1 MGIRLATV
9 GAASVA
15 LAVSSLTFAPT
26 ATAAACTPTT
36 TTVDDQQVLTFTATT
51 ACTWEVPAGVTG
63 LRVFIVG
70 GGGGGGADNGSG
82 GGGGGKT
89 EVSEL
94 SVTAGNVLT
103 VTAGAGGTGGVYVD
117 GVSDTQAT
125 AGSASTVEL
134 SSTTYSAAGGSP
146 GVTGGFD
153 AAGGAAGTGGSGT
166 GGMSSGGVGLAGSA
180 GTAGFTS
187 DITGSTVT
195 YGGGG
200 GGGIYV
206 DITNRASLGPAAGG
220 TGGGGSGSSDNGTA
234 ITNATAG
241 TAGLGGGGGG
251 GTAGAGLQTNGADG
265 GSGVVI
271 IRYGTVPS
279 APGVSTGSA
288 IKIIVDNDFAVLA
301 GNATNVTRLIY
312 NNDYEWP
319 TQITNAASIEVNL
332 QAGETY
338 IYIIPMGG
346 GGTEDYGG
354 LLGGLDVTGVPGAQ
368 RAVDAGALNGYLQIQ
383 GSLSGYNTSAV
394 ANGTYSVA
402 MEDVRTGLSGATW
415 GSAVA
420 TGAGSGV
427 PPQYKTSG
435 VGARET
441 GRAWGY
447 PDSTAVAFRYPASAV
462 SLPPV
467 PGDSQVKV
475 YWSTPSSDGGF
486 PISDYVVQ
494 YRTTAGPGSWQTFSD
509 GTSTTTEATV
519 TGLTNGTSYDFQIA
533 AVNSQGQGSFSS
545 AITAIPGTVPSA
557 PVNVTGA
564 PSGTQAVLNWSAP
577 TSTGGYAIT
586 DYVVQY
592 RTSAGPGSWNTF
604 NDGTSTNTTATVTG
618 LTNGTSYD
626 FRVAAK
632 NSRGTGDYSAPITPV
647 WGATVPGAPLSPTS
661 TAGNTQVVVS
671 WAAPASNGGTPITD
685 YIIEYRTGSASW
697 STFADGTSTARTA
710 TVTGLTNG
718 TSYEFRVTAVNAN
731 GPGSASS
738 TTTATPSAPS
748 SGGGGSEPAPAP
760 ASTPTS
766 SPSASPTPSPT
777 LDPVVA
783 LAPENANPGV
793 SLSRPLQLG
802 SSIVSVGGEAA
813 PATTRAVTSGSARS
827 ANTIEVASPDFQIRL
842 ASVTANGR
850 LAPLGERDFL
860 VIESRPLRSV
870 RSNRTDA
877 TATLPKV
884 RVSGFGFKPGTDVR
898 VFLLANWYLGAV
910 PVAANGQFS
919 ESLPVPSGI
928 PKGAY
933 TLQANGFTS
942 TNLVRSVSTG
952 VKVTQADDAV
962 SSVKRKITVRFPA
975 LSSELTLADKRK
987 LRRLAKR
994 VGSETVRVSIAG
1006 YVQQSNDASND
1017 ASLSTARAN
1026 AVATFLRKQDVTG
1039 QIRARGK
1046 GVASRQASARKV
1058 VITWQYRSGG

>member
-1 MGIRLATV
+1 MRLALV
-9 GAASVA
+9 GLSGMA
-15 LAVSSLTFAPT
+15 LIASSLTFAPT
-26 ATAAACTPTT
+26 ALAAACSPAT
-36 TTVDDQQVLTFTATT
+36 TTVGNQQVLTFTSTS

-63 LRVFIVG
+63 VRVLIVG

-89 EVSEL
+89 EISSL
-94 SVTAGNVLT
+94 SVTAGSALT
-103 VTAGAGGTGGVYVD
+103 VTAGAGGAGGVYVN
-117 GVSDTQAT
+117 GTSDVQAT
-125 AGSASTVEL
+125 AGSASTVEY
-134 SSTTYSAAGGSP
+134 SSTTYSAAGGSA
-146 GVTGGFD
+146 GATGGFERP
-153 AAGGAAGTGGSGT
+153 GGAAGTGGSGT
-166 GGMSSGGVGLAGSA
+166 GGTSSAGIGLAGTVGSS
-180 GTAGFTS
+180 GFTS

-220 TGGGGSGSSDNGTA
+220 AGGGGSGSSDNGTS

-241 TAGLGGGGGG
+241 SAGLGGGGGG
-251 GTAGAGLQTNGADG
+251 GTAGVGLQTNGANG

-288 IKIIVDNDFAVLA
+288 IQIVVDNDFAVLA
-301 GNATNVTRLIY
+301 GDATNVTRLIY

-346 GGTEDYGG
+346 GGTEDFGG
-354 LLGGLDVTGVPGAQ
+354 RLGGLDVTGVSGAQ

-383 GSLSGYNTSAV
+383 SSLSGYNTALV
-394 ANGTYSVA
+394 ANGTYSVTMA
-402 MEDVRTGLSGATW
+402 DVRTGLTGATW

-420 TGAGSGV
+420 TGAGSGT

-435 VGARET
+435 VAAGPT
-441 GRAWGY
+441 GRAWGF

-467 PGDSQVKV
+467 PGDSQVQV
-475 YWSTPSSDGGF
+475 YWSTPSSGGGF
-486 PISDYVVQ
+486 AISDYVVQ
-494 YRTTAGPGSWQTFSD
+494 YRTTSGPGAWQTFND
-509 GTSTTTEATV
+509 GTSTANEATV

-533 AVNSQGQGSFSS
+533 AVNSQGTGSFSS
-545 AITAIPGTVPSA
+545 AISATPGTVPSA
-557 PVNVTGA
+557 PVNVTGS
-564 PSGTQAVLNWSAP
+564 PSGTQAVLNWTAP
-577 TSTGGYAIT
+577 TSTGGYAIS

-604 NDGTSTNTTATVTG
+604 NDGTSTSTTATVTG

-626 FRVAAK
+626 FRVAAT
-632 NSRGTGDYSAPITPV
+632 NSRGTGGYSSPITPV

-671 WAAPASNGGTPITD
+671 WSAPTSNGGTPITD
-685 YIIEYRTGSASW
+685 YIIEYRSGSGSW
-697 STFADGTSTARTA
+697 TTFPDGTSAARTA

-718 TSYEFRVTAVNAN
+718 TAYEFRVMAVNAN

-738 TTTATPSAPS
+738 TTTATPVAPS
-748 SGGGGSEPAPAP
+748 GGGGGSEPVPTPSA
-760 ASTPTS
+760 TPT
-766 SPSASPTPSPT
+766 PTVSPTASPT
-777 LDPVVA
+777 LDPVIA
-783 LAPENANPGV
+783 LAPENANPRV
-793 SLSRPLQLG
+793 PLTRPLPLG
-802 SSIVSVGGEAA
+802 SSIVSVGGEVV
-813 PATTRAVTSGSARS
+813 PVTTRGVTTGSARA
-827 ANTIEVASPDFQIRL
+827 ANTVEVASSDFSLRL
-842 ASVTANGR
+842 SSTTSEGR
-850 LAPLGERDFL
+850 LTPLDDGQFL
-860 VIESRPLRSV
+860 VIESRPLRTA
-870 RSNRTDA
+870 RSNALDGTSE
-877 TATLPKV
+877 LPKV
-884 RVSGFGFKPGTDVR
+884 RVSGFGFKPGSDVR

-928 PKGAY
+928 PKGDY
-933 TLQANGFTS
+933 TLQANGFTA

-952 VKVTQADDAV
+952 VKVTLGNETDR
-962 SSVKRKITVRFPA
+962 SVKRTITVRFPV
-975 LSSELTLADKRK
+975 LSSELTSDDKRK
-987 LRRLAKR
+987 LRSLAR
-994 VGSETVRVSIAG
+994 DLGSQTVRVSIDG
-1006 YVQQSNDASND
+1006 FVQRSNVTSNDD
-1017 ASLSTARAN
+1017 SLSTARAN
-1026 AVATFLRKQDVTG
+1026 TVARFLRQQGVTG

-1046 GVASRQASARKV
+1046 GVAPERNARARKV
-1058 VITWQYRSGG
+1058 VISWQTRD